1 MRKYFSVILVTAC
14 LMLPCVAQA
23 DMFVFE
29 FNGGQSSASGI
40 LTAMSNGDGSFT
52 AIAGHGTYTSP
63 TYTDAA
69 ISLFPNPNA
78 PGFAPSP
85 LHYFAYDDQLLPSGA
100 PGGLLDAYGLLFQL
114 LGGTVELNVCD
125 FSSVYHSIDRAP
137 YHEDTGTFTLTAVP
151 EPSTIL
157 LMGTI
162 LLGVA
167 GALRRRLV

>member
-1 MRKYFSVILVTAC
+1 MRRYFSVILVTAC

-23 DMFVFE
+23 DMLFAFE

-63 TYTDAA
+63 TYTDEA

-78 PGFAPSP
+78 PGFALS
-85 LHYFAYDDQLLPSGA
+85 HYFAYDNQLLPSGA
-100 PGGLLDAYGLLFQL
+100 PGGLLDVYGLLFQL
-114 LGGTVELNVCD
+114 LGGTVELNIFD
-125 FSSVYHSIDRAP
+125 AGSVYVSIERAP
-137 YHEDTGTFTLTAVP
+137 SRTDTGTFTLTAVP

-157 LMGTI
+157 LMGSI
-162 LLGVA
+162 LLGVV
-167 GALRRRLV
+167 GALKRRLV